1 MYNRVALQLDPSSRR
16 SARYTPETLRHIGIQ
31 VEALPSQHAS
41 LKIHKRAIE
50 RQLAAIAARINEQNV
65 VLDPHTIFLL
75 LEMRGSGG
83 VSAQLEQIA
92 HIVHEQ
98 GYWKPQ
104 QRVQNYHRQDV
115 YHLGKSAQKLFDD
128 YAALDWRI
136 EQLRVRL
143 GHIKQCRHMACDMTP
158 TQVFECLATSNIASI
173 QNEIDAIAQLLEQ
186 ANHPEWFWWLFS
198 KLSNFPQ
205 QRRINHEYTTI

>member
-1 MYNRVALQLDPSSRR
+1 MYTRLASQPNPLSRQP
-16 SARYTPETLRHIGIQ
+16 AKYTPEMLRHMGTQ
-31 VEALPSQHAS
+31 VEALVSLHSS

-50 RQLAAIAARINEQNV
+50 RQLVAIAVRINKQDV
-65 VLDPHTIFLL
+65 VLVPHNVFLL

-104 QRVQNYHRQDV
+104 TRVQNYHRQDV

-128 YAALDWRI
+128 YAALDWRV

-143 GHIKQCRHMACDMTP
+143 GHIKQLRQMASEMTP
-158 TQVFECLATSNIASI
+158 QEVFEHLVVSTEMLSVQS
-173 QNEIDAIAQLLEQ
+173 EIDTIVGLLEQ
-186 ANHPEWFWWLFS
+186 SNHFGWFWWLFLHQDRGG
-198 KLSNFPQ
+198 KPC
-205 QRRINHEYTTI
+205 